1 MNVSWRWVDFIITT
15 ISKTWSPLWFVSIT
29 SAKYTMFGHD
39 SPFIKGSP
47 QTQTLSNSAPLDL
60 RPLNVLSLSFFRE
73 LFQFL
78 AFVSY
83 NSGNSNGWGWMNK
96 NSLDFALHS
105 RLNINVTL
113 LTVVA
118 MKPWQNITS
127 LKPTTC
133 QRQNK
138 IHNKEKSINRSE
150 IRRTIKCDYF
160 WRGVEFSADPVYS
173 SDLGLFARHLQR
185 SRTSLPSECGAFG
198 NFHQIATL
206 IKIKCS
212 VPFHAEGDVHQ
223 AGGHLEAPL

>member
-1 MNVSWRWVDFIITT
+1 
-15 ISKTWSPLWFVSIT
+15 
-29 SAKYTMFGHD
+29 MFGHD

-47 QTQTLSNSAPLDL
+47 QTQTLSNSAPLEF
-60 RPLNVLSLSFFRE
+60 RPLNVLSLSFFRQ

-83 NSGNSNGWGWMNK
+83 NSGNSNEWGWMNK

-118 MKPWQNITS
+118 MKPWQNIIS

-133 QRQNK
+133 QWQNK
-138 IHNKEKSINRSE
+138 IHNKEKSINQCE

-173 SDLGLFARHLQR
+173 SDLGLFAFTYIFAKWMWYVWQLPSNSHTYQDKVLC
-185 SRTSLPSECGAFG
+185 SLPCRRRCTSSWWTFRST
-198 NFHQIATL
+198 TL
-206 IKIKCS
+206 KIGPPS
-212 VPFHAEGDVHQ
+212 GDLLDVAQQSLTLKTCHTQ
-223 AGGHLEAPL
+223 RWISFSRLF